1 MYTAFICRKNGSKQ
15 QILAKIY
22 KHMTT
27 TQGKKRDM
35 KKKKIQKI
43 LCKVQMCT

>member
-1 MYTAFICRKNGSKQ
+1 MYTAFICRKNGNKQ
-15 QILAKIY
+15 QIPAKIY

-27 TQGKKRDM
+27 TQGKKRHM
-35 KKKKIQKI
+35 KKKIQKI